1 MTLTTVCKPA
11 ALAGTCAGLEQKEKK
26 FSGVLVGVENFMAST
41 CNNRAAGVQG
51 LRSQDVR
58 EFLSLSLSPL
68 SGSLLRKEKDGQNVL
83 QLRCRD
89 TRFTEVETD
98 PAEVN
103 R

>member
-1 MTLTTVCKPA
+1 MQTRSVGWTVCW
-11 ALAGTCAGLEQKEKK
+11 AGTEREEL
-26 FSGVLVGVENFMAST
+26 SGVLVGVENFMAST

-58 EFLSLSLSPL
+58 EFFSLSLSPL
-68 SGSLLRKEKDGQNVL
+68 SGSLLRKEKDERNVQ

-89 TRFTEVETD
+89 TRFTAVETD